1 MIEGAS
7 PFWVLLEVTK
17 SRRQLHGKGRT
28 NVVQFDLPARA
39 CGMEAGV
46 RTVCGIQSRDR
57 VSMQQACRAR
67 SVSPGRSPGSRRP
80 GNPDLRGCV
89 ATGQGNN
96 PTNGQRPLVNA
107 CRARWA
113 WSTALPPS
121 SHAAWSPRPI
131 YRGGLPHSCR
141 CQTMFYA
148 SLSKTVEVSAAGSA
162 WTSICAGTLR
172 LRLIVGSDRM
182 GRRRKR
188 RTPSCVGERPASA
201 GW

>member
-17 SRRQLHGKGRT
+17 SRRQLHGQGRI
-28 NVVQFDLPARA
+28 NVVPLDLTARA

-80 GNPDLRGCV
+80 GNPDLTGCV
-89 ATGQGNN
+89 GTGQGNN
-96 PTNGQRPLVNA
+96 PANGQRPLVNA

-121 SHAAWSPRPI
+121 LHAASSPRPI
-131 YRGGLPHSCR
+131 RRGGFPHWDGL
-141 CQTMFYA
+141 QT
-148 SLSKTVEVSAAGSA
+148 TVRAEFE
-162 WTSICAGTLR
+162 L
-172 LRLIVGSDRM
+172 DR
-182 GRRRKR
+182 
-188 RTPSCVGERPASA
+188 S
-201 GW
+201 